1 MALGEF
7 YQLDPKMVNIIAI
20 FFLNYINLMI
30 GDEGDS
36 WETANFR
43 SSFDQ
48 VLKKHKP
55 SASSFRICWNI

>member
-1 MALGEF
+1 MT
-7 YQLDPKMVNIIAI
+7 
-20 FFLNYINLMI
+20 

-36 WETANFR
+36 WETENSH

-55 SASSFRICWNI
+55 SASSFRICWNIESSVLASNL